1 MRSKRID
8 LVENYI
14 INHKTVSLDKLCE
27 VFDVSKNTIRR
38 DLSVLVE
45 KGTIKKVYG
54 GVTINENQEL
64 VSFEERNFKNS
75 NSKILIGKAAAEFI
89 EDGDTIFLDSGTT
102 TVNII
107 DFLKDKKDITIF
119 TNNVTAICKAMH
131 YSNLSIICLSGIL
144 NRKTQSFTGLHS
156 TDILKSYNI
165 NKCFMTCTGISI
177 KRGVTNST
185 KEEFKIKKTAITR
198 SAECFLLA
206 DSSKFDHVSLMT
218 YCEIDDLDY
227 IVTDKEPNEKFVQ
240 YFEDKNIKLKL
251 CSHLNEVTHRLY
263 SQK

>member
-14 INHKTVSLDKLCE
+14 INHKTVSIDKLCE

-54 GVTINENQEL
+54 GVTVNENQEL
-64 VSFEERNFKNS
+64 VSFEERNIKNS
-75 NSKILIGKAAAEFI
+75 NSKLALGKAAAEFI
-89 EDGDTIFLDSGTT
+89 EDGDSIFLDSGTT

-119 TNNVTAICKAMH
+119 TNSVTAICKGIH
-131 YSNLSIICLSGIL
+131 YNNLNIICLSGIL

-165 NKCFMTCTGISI
+165 NKCFMACTGISL

-185 KEEFKIKKTAITR
+185 KEEFKIKKTAISR

-206 DSSKFDHVSLMT
+206 DQSKFDHVSLMT
-218 YCEIDDLDY
+218 FCEINDLNCVITDAKPSDEY
-227 IVTDKEPNEKFVQ
+227 IEYFNDNNVDLKICEKVI
-240 YFEDKNIKLKL
+240 Y
-251 CSHLNEVTHRLY
+251 
-263 SQK
+263 

>member
-14 INHKTVSLDKLCE
+14 INHKTVSIDKLCE

-38 DLSVLVE
+38 DLNVLVE

-64 VSFEERNFKNS
+64 ISFEERNVKNI
-75 NSKILIGKAAAEFI
+75 NSKILIGKAAADFI
-89 EDGDTIFLDSGTT
+89 EDGDTIYLDSGTT

-119 TNNVTAICKAMH
+119 TNNVTAICKGMH
-131 YSNLSIICLSGIL
+131 YSNLNIICLSGIL
-144 NRKTQSFTGLHS
+144 NRKTQSFIGLNS

-165 NKCFMTCTGISI
+165 NKCFMACTGISL

-185 KEEFKIKKTAITR
+185 KEEFKIKKIAINR

-206 DSSKFDHVSLMT
+206 DKTKFDHVSLMT
-218 YCEIDDLDY
+218 FCEIDDLDY
-227 IVTDKEPNEKFVQ
+227 IITDSEPEEKYRD
-240 YFEDKNIKLKL
+240 YFSDNKINIKI
-251 CSHLNEVTHRLY
+251 CNELDKITSESYL
-263 SQK
+263 

>member
-14 INHKTVSLDKLCE
+14 INHKTVSIDKLCE

-45 KGTIKKVYG
+45 KETIKKVYG
-54 GVTINENQEL
+54 GVTVNENKEL
-64 VSFEERNFKNS
+64 VSFEERNVKNS
-75 NSKILIGKAAAEFI
+75 NAKLAICKAAAEFI
-89 EDGDTIFLDSGTT
+89 EDGDSIFLDSGTT

-131 YSNLSIICLSGIL
+131 NNNLNIICLSGIL
-144 NRKTQSFTGLHS
+144 NRKTQSFTGLNS
-156 TDILKSYNI
+156 TDILKNYNI
-165 NKCFMTCTGISI
+165 NKCFMACTGISL

-185 KEEFKIKKTAITR
+185 KEEFQIKKTAITR

-206 DSSKFDHVSLMT
+206 DQSKFDHVSLMT
-218 YCEIDDLDY
+218 FCDIDNLDY
-227 IVTDKEPNEKFVQ
+227 IITDSEPDHAYVE
-240 YFEDKNIKLKL
+240 YFNNNNVNLKISENL
-251 CSHLNEVTHRLY
+251 I
-263 SQK
+263 